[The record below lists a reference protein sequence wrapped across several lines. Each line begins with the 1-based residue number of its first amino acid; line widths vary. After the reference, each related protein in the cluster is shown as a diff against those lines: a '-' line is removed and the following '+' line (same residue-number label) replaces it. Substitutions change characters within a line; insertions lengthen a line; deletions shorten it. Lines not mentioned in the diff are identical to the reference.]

1 MVSQKTISVV
11 FVDSQKTLRS
21 LAMENKYK
29 LSFCN
34 ALSAIKMTQHAKK
47 QENMI
52 HNQVK
57 NQSRTDPEIT
67 QMIDFSREG
76 HYKLQ

>member
-1 MVSQKTISVV
+1 
-11 FVDSQKTLRS
+11 
-21 LAMENKYK
+21 MENKYK

-57 NQSRTDPEIT
+57 NQSEQSRNNTD
-67 QMIDFSREG
+67 DRF
-76 HYKLQ
+76 